1 MESRFEHVTEETMGQ
16 RIREIRQSIAQAAAE
31 AGRSPQE
38 IQLMAVTKTV
48 PAQVVNMA
56 IAQGITL
63 LGGNRAQE
71 LCAKYDD
78 YHKEGCAIHFIGG
91 LQTNK
96 VRQIIDKVQ
105 MIESVDSL
113 HLAKE
118 ISRLCVR
125 DGRTMDILL
134 EVNIGGE
141 ESKGGVAPE
150 KLEELALEISQLPA
164 ISIQGLM
171 TIPPICQDQHRLEEY
186 FAQMREIFIDMKAKS
201 IDNGNVRF
209 LSMGMSGDYLTAIR
223 YGANI
228 VRLGTALFGARV
240 YH

>member
-63 LGGNRAQE
+63 LGENRAQE

-78 YHKEGCAIHFIGG
+78 YYKEGCAIHFIGG

-150 KLEELALEISQLPA
+150 KLEALDVKATELRRAFPLR
-164 ISIQGLM
+164 G
-171 TIPPICQDQHRLEEY
+171 
-186 FAQMREIFIDMKAKS
+186 
-201 IDNGNVRF
+201 VW
-209 LSMGMSGDYLTAIR
+209 LTAPEPRSRRGWRDTLPGLLI
-223 YGANI
+223 
-228 VRLGTALFGARV
+228 L
-240 YH
+240 